1 MEVAA
6 GSARGIIFP
15 GSAHTHMAG
24 RISPIRAKARDPSVV
39 EARASPGG
47 PILARE
53 AISSIGSGR
62 EKIPVPPIS
71 QGMPMHPARALPRV
85 LKAHRN

>member
-1 MEVAA
+1 
-6 GSARGIIFP
+6 
-15 GSAHTHMAG
+15 MAG

-62 EKIPVPPIS
+62 EKIPVPPIVGIS
-71 QGMPMHPARALPRV
+71 PIPLVYYWFRPRNQYINTPV
-85 LKAHRN
+85 HGLITGVC